1 MRTGECLT
9 LLWPRESFRTCR
21 RKIIEISELLSTKCI
36 AARDISRFQAGR
48 EPSRTLCRSAVGEG
62 IGHNVTL
69 RLSLQSIIPDGGCRL
84 QCKVHVSRFNE
95 VSLCVASVSPD
106 ASKAIGLQLNADL
119 QTVGLGL
126 IHGTLRL
133 LHLW

>member
-1 MRTGECLT
+1 M
-9 LLWPRESFRTCR
+9 
-21 RKIIEISELLSTKCI
+21 
-36 AARDISRFQAGR
+36 
-48 EPSRTLCRSAVGEG
+48 GEG

-84 QCKVHVSRFNE
+84 QCGVHISWFNE
-95 VSLCVASVSPD
+95 VPLCVASVSPD

-133 LHLW
+133 LRFWQHTEQVLHVVTNLVANHIGLRELAGLAADLPKRPSRS